1 MRLAVAAL
9 AVSIILAGCG
19 GGGSGSD
26 STTAGAQ
33 AAIPATTNP
42 NAALTRWLTTAA
54 TYKLAGSTSNGIDL
68 TATASV
74 APGPQVTN
82 SLGTFNTATVTIA
95 MYRGSVLYAT
105 NAQTLWLS
113 TGAPVPAL
121 YFNSSDGSCFLRSN
135 GSIPAT
141 SAVADATGI
150 LASGTIY
157 SGCSPTNTPTSAWA
171 SSGSALLMW
180 EYRVLDGVPMVCVNT
195 QVTPTGGLNTQE
207 QDCIEITDGAGSI
220 GSRMR
225 ITVQSQSL
233 TSPSITLKPA

>member
-1 MRLAVAAL
+1 MRLAAAAL
-9 AVSIILAGCG
+9 AASMILAGCG
-19 GGGSGSD
+19 GGGGD
-26 STTAGAQ
+26 SPATASAQ
-33 AAIPATTNP
+33 SVIPNTTNP

-141 SAVADATGI
+141 SAVTDTTGI

-157 SGCSPTNTPTSAWA
+157 PGCSPTNTPTSAWA

-207 QDCIEITDGAGSI
+207 QDCIEITDGAGAI

-233 TSPSITLKPA
+233 NSPSITLKPA